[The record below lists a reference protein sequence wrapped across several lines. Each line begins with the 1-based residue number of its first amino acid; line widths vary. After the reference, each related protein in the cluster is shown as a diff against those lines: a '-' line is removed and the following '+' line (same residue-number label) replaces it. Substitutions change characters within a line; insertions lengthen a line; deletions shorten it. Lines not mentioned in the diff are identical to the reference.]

1 MDIQGYQLITKKN
14 MEDIKYEDI
23 AYTSVWRINRR
34 QLVVADTIEDAIKI
48 YQANYEFPYNEVESI
63 ENVRTDVCEGKALYV
78 KKSD

>member
-1 MDIQGYQLITKKN
+1 MTTKKT
-14 MEDIKYEDI
+14 MENIKYEDI
-23 AYTSVWRINRR
+23 AYTSVCRVNKR

-78 KKSD
+78 KNSD